1 MLYMAVRERRVSSDG
16 LRLFNMALTHPP
28 PRSKIRKLLF
38 CLFHTEY
45 DDRLEEMVE
54 QCRVATQQ
62 LLAYTHHKEINVN
75 KLINNSMFN
84 LIHSTIMDDGVLLR
98 KSTVKRNVRYFF
110 DVIEKCSQNDDHHHA
125 IVILAA
131 MSHHALGQFRFKKR
145 KKDIQMLED
154 FEKKY
159 GTFRNCYKNHLKE
172 AMNTTKYEEYLP
184 CLMVLNMHRDRH
196 RAMASIGRCNLVY
209 EPQHIESQIGM
220 HAMHHYYPG
229 EKLSL
234 FEEPQVTSNTEL
246 ILLAQSV
253 KK

>member
-1 MLYMAVRERRVSSDG
+1 MVRRRVSSDG
-16 LRLFNMALTHPP
+16 LRLFNMALVHPP
-28 PRSKIRKLLF
+28 SRSKIKQLLF

-54 QCRVATQQ
+54 QCRTATKQ
-62 LLAYTHHKEINVN
+62 LLAYTHHKDINVN
-75 KLINNSMFN
+75 QLINNSMFN
-84 LIHSTIMDDGVLLR
+84 LIHSTIMEDGVILR
-98 KSTVKRNVRYFF
+98 KQAIRRNMSYFF
-110 DVIEKCSQNDDHHHA
+110 DVIEKCSKQNDHHHA

-145 KKDIQMLED
+145 KKDIQMLKD
-154 FEKKY
+154 FEEKY
-159 GTFRNCYKNHLKE
+159 GTFRDCYKNHLKA
-172 AMNTTKYEEYLP
+172 AMQNTKYEEFLP

-196 RAMASIGRCNLVY
+196 RAMATIGRCNLVY
-209 EPQHIESQIGM
+209 EPDHIQSKIGM

>member
-1 MLYMAVRERRVSSDG
+1 MVRPRRVSSDG

-28 PRSKIRKLLF
+28 PKTKIRKLLF

-62 LLAYTHHKEINVN
+62 LLAYTHHKDINVN

-98 KSTVKRNVRYFF
+98 QSAVKRNFRYFF
-110 DVIEKCSQNDDHHHA
+110 DVIEKCSRNNDHHHA

-145 KKDIQMLED
+145 KKDIQMLKD
-154 FEKKY
+154 FENKY

-172 AMNTTKYEEYLP
+172 GTVQRFYPNGQLQSTGQYQASLKVGKWSYYFENGTLNQSGLYEL
-184 CLMVLNMHRDRH
+184 
-196 RAMASIGRCNLVY
+196 G
-209 EPQHIESQIGM
+209 QKQG
-220 HAMHHYYPG
+220 
-229 EKLSL
+229 K
-234 FEEPQVTSNTEL
+234 
-246 ILLAQSV
+246 
-253 KK
+253 

>member
-1 MLYMAVRERRVSSDG
+1 MSRERRVSSDG
-16 LRLFNMALTHPP
+16 LRLFNMSLTHPP
-28 PRSKIRKLLF
+28 PKNAIRRLLF

-45 DDRLEEMVE
+45 DDRLDEMVQ

-62 LLAYTHHKEINVN
+62 LLAYTHHKDININ

-98 KSTVKRNVRYFF
+98 KAQVKRNFRYFF
-110 DVIEKCSQNDDHHHA
+110 DVIDRCSKENDHHHA

-145 KKDIQMLED
+145 KKDIQMLEE

-159 GTFRNCYKNHLKE
+159 GTFRDCYKSHLKE
-172 AMNTTKYEEYLP
+172 AMSNTKYEEYLP
-184 CLMVLNMHRDRH
+184 CLMVLNMHLERH
-196 RAMASIGRCNLVY
+196 RAMSTIGRCNLIY
-209 EPQHIESQIGM
+209 EPQHIKSQIGM

-234 FEEPQVTSNTEL
+234 FEEPQVCSNAEL
-246 ILLAQSV
+246 ILLAQSI

>member
-1 MLYMAVRERRVSSDG
+1 MVRRRVSSDG
-16 LRLFNMALTHPP
+16 LRLFNMALVNPP
-28 PRSKIRKLLF
+28 SRSKIKQLLF

-54 QCRVATQQ
+54 QCRTATKQ
-62 LLAYTHHKEINVN
+62 LLAYTHHKDINVN
-75 KLINNSMFN
+75 QLINNSMFN
-84 LIHSTIMDDGVLLR
+84 LIHSTIMEEGVILR
-98 KSTVKRNVRYFF
+98 KQARRRNMSYFF
-110 DVIEKCSQNDDHHHA
+110 DVIEKCSKQNDHHHA

-145 KKDIQMLED
+145 KKDIKMLKD
-154 FEKKY
+154 FEEKY

-172 AMNTTKYEEYLP
+172 AMQNTKYKEFLP
-184 CLMVLNMHRDRH
+184 CLMVLNMHKDRH
-196 RAMASIGRCNLVY
+196 RAMATIGRCNLVY
-209 EPQHIESQIGM
+209 EPDHIRSKIGM

-234 FEEPQVTSNTEL
+234 FEEPQVTSNAEL